1 MIEFARTH
9 IIGRSAGHSAVR
21 AAAYRSG
28 SRQYDQRNGLSLDYS
43 RRASAVAHSEV
54 MLPEDAPSQLRDRSV
69 LWNEIEFCED
79 RSNRRASA
87 QLAKD
92 HIIALPRE
100 LSLNQQV
107 ELARDFAQTYVDQGV
122 GVDLNVHLHSQDNP
136 HAHLMVTTRTIDQYG
151 IGAKARHLN
160 GRFSGGKKLV
170 EAEQLRHRW
179 ARFQNEWCK
188 DRDIDLLVTNNDGQW
203 QPELHNGPKTHMAV
217 LDTPLP
223 SRTEVAT
230 DRAEAIQ
237 TDPSSLIDRVAKQK
251 AVFTAHDLYRE
262 LHKHVSDA
270 QQFLTSKAVL
280 DHYLHESGNE
290 KTSSRDKQY
299 FTVRSTLETEL
310 DIKRMA
316 TQLLKPSRTH
326 NKVTELSRRTVI
338 ENDFDF
344 LSDEQK
350 AAVEHITGAQRLSVV
365 IGFAGT
371 GKSSMLKAAAQCWK
385 TRGQR
390 VFGAALA
397 GIAAQGLEDGADIK
411 SSTIHSLLYKLD
423 KDKETLRSSDV
434 VVIDE
439 AGMLDS
445 VLMHKLI
452 QKVNKSG
459 AKIVLV
465 GDAEQLQPIQAGGP
479 LRSISEQGGYCEIST
494 IRRQKSKHD
503 RQATAEL
510 AKGNASVALA
520 SYRSRGKVHKKETVG
535 EAIDLLVKDTVADFE
550 AGKSMAVLAHANK
563 SVDEINH
570 RVRQSLI
577 NKGALKNTAT
587 FSAKDKDGKT
597 NVLSIGVGDRILF
610 RKNDTTMGVKNGS
623 LGTVDTAVNG
633 GLKVTLDDGK
643 RVVVDSLDY
652 DEISHGYAMTI
663 HKSQGVTV
671 DQSRVLLSAGWDRHL
686 AYVAMSRH
694 KDDLAVYYGAEHFTK
709 RSINEVI
716 DQSRIQESAI
726 DFAQRHGIDIE
737 EHNGDIKLLDQKP
750 DDAIA
755 QLDNHDKKA
764 TELLNKGAVTEA
776 FRHYEKRERVKADN
790 TNDESIDRL
799 VIDAV
804 ADIDAGEQVTVL
816 AHTNQAVGRIN
827 KKIRSLRIAAGS
839 IKDETVFK
847 TGSDVSIKVGVG
859 DKILFNQDNEKLGIS
874 KNTTGVV
881 IGHKNGKLI
890 VSTNSDRIVTFGSR
904 EYPSISH
911 GYAVTI
917 HKSKQFDIDRARV
930 LVTNSFN
937 RQVSKLAM
945 SQHKKELTL
954 YYGKKGF
961 KNDSPVETIARERS
975 AGGTSGVSVRQKVI
989 RRGGR

>member
-371 GKSSMLKAAAQCWK
+371 
-385 TRGQR
+385 
-390 VFGAALA
+390 VGAALA

-452 QKVNKSG
+452 QKVNRSG

-520 SYRSRGKVHKKETVG
+520 SYRSRGKVHKNETVG
-535 EAIDLLVKDTVADFE
+535 EAIDLLVNDTVADFE

-610 RKNDTTMGVKNGS
+610 RK
-623 LGTVDTAVNG
+623 
-633 GLKVTLDDGK
+633 TLDDGK

-764 TELLNKGAVTEA
+764 TEM
-776 FRHYEKRERVKADN
+776 RVN
-790 TNDESIDRL
+790 
-799 VIDAV
+799 
-804 ADIDAGEQVTVL
+804 
-816 AHTNQAVGRIN
+816 
-827 KKIRSLRIAAGS
+827 RSLFSHTPTKPLAGLTKRS
-839 IKDETVFK
+839 ARSESLRVRSKM
-847 TGSDVSIKVGVG
+847 
-859 DKILFNQDNEKLGIS
+859 KLCS
-874 KNTTGVV
+874 KRVV
-881 IGHKNGKLI
+881 MFQL
-890 VSTNSDRIVTFGSR
+890 
-904 EYPSISH
+904 
-911 GYAVTI
+911 
-917 HKSKQFDIDRARV
+917 KSV
-930 LVTNSFN
+930 LVT
-937 RQVSKLAM
+937 
-945 SQHKKELTL
+945 
-954 YYGKKGF
+954 
-961 KNDSPVETIARERS
+961 RS
-975 AGGTSGVSVRQKVI
+975 CSI
-989 RRGGR
+989 RTMKSWAYRKTQPAW